1 LTLCN
6 QIAYQS
12 LSSTQ
17 THIQTIDRQWGND
30 SGGIGMARS
39 NKKLDTQAVSG
50 TQSEIL
56 LPEILEEQNL
66 NAQILSVPEALAS
79 GLISNDILR
88 PLLCLEDL
96 AESISAPMLNEMLVE
111 NHQGI
116 ESLYESHENVLVPV
130 SQSRRNTLDK
140 VDWPTFIKKHP
151 HPKSVLKSKSTGIRL
166 NDWVN
171 LSRQFSKTH
180 HTLTNKSASL
190 ETDTLLSDCRK
201 AYPHY
206 ETVFFGETDL
216 DIRMLSTQGV
226 ILPPG

>member
-1 LTLCN
+1 
-6 QIAYQS
+6 
-12 LSSTQ
+12 
-17 THIQTIDRQWGND
+17 
-30 SGGIGMARS
+30 MARS
-39 NKKLDTQAVSG
+39 NKKLDTQAMG
-50 TQSEIL
+50 DNQ
-56 LPEILEEQNL
+56 PEILENQNL
-66 NAQILSVPEALAS
+66 NPQILTVPEALAS

-96 AESISAPMLNEMLVE
+96 AENISAPMLNEMIVE

-116 ESLYESHENVLVPV
+116 ETMYESLENVLIPV
-130 SQSRRNTLDK
+130 SQSSRNTLDK
-140 VDWPTFIKKHP
+140 VDWPTFIKRHP
-151 HPKSVLKSKSTGIRL
+151 HPKSMLKSKSSGIRL

-171 LSRQFSKTH
+171 LSRQFSKAQ
-180 HTLTNKSASL
+180 HTNLNKSTNL
-190 ETDTLLSDCRK
+190 EADTLLSDCRK